1 MNRGREIGID
11 VSVTPT
17 SYLPE
22 SAESEVTHELV
33 TVLGNLLENAMDALD
48 GCDSAAIVLTFD
60 HDDGHLRCTVSD
72 NGQGIEPA
80 VAAHIFE
87 HGFSTKG
94 TRRGIGLFL
103 VRQSLEKLGGSIECQ
118 SKPGEGTRFIVSL
131 PYASKECGL

>member
-1 MNRGREIGID
+1 M
-11 VSVTPT
+11 
-17 SYLPE
+17 
-22 SAESEVTHELV
+22 
-33 TVLGNLLENAMDALD
+33 
-48 GCDSAAIVLTFD
+48 
-60 HDDGHLRCTVSD
+60 
-72 NGQGIEPA
+72 
-80 VAAHIFE
+80 AAHIFE